1 MADIVRYTLLSSQAN
16 VMFKRVNPSAMN
28 DVYSAKGQEGR
39 DVSFLESSGD
49 CSNLLINWFYIH
61 LNQQMTRQHV

>member
-1 MADIVRYTLLSSQAN
+1 
-16 VMFKRVNPSAMN
+16 MN